1 MAVALFRHRVLP
13 REAEGVRRDLRS
25 IRGSVEGPGRLALGS
40 AGPAVE
46 ALQRAL
52 RGVGAFAGPVSGQFD
67 AATEAAVK
75 RLQAARKLPV
85 TGVADKKELDALRAQ
100 QLFVESGFE
109 RPARLGEKGSDLR
122 EVESKLARLGYDP
135 GPVDGAFDAQTL
147 KALMRYRRH
156 DRSVADAGKRIG
168 AGVLDGLRDTVRTV
182 ETALSQLGAKV
193 GKVDGFYTDRTE
205 TAVRRFQKQHGLAAT
220 GAADF
225 RTRDAILDA
234 AIEKEGRFP
243 DVSPKRFQRG
253 YDTSHYQ
260 SEATFDRLM
269 RDPKTRFM
277 AIKATQGTG
286 YVDPTFKHRWREM
299 ERKLEPGK
307 FDLRMAYHFLDVG
320 VGRAQADHF
329 LRTVGVRGKLPPGTR
344 LALDWEA
351 SALSSPRTLRDAAR
365 RIHEVTGQWPL
376 IYTSASRAAQAH
388 SIVPKSPIWDA
399 HWSPQR
405 SDYKYP
411 FVQVAGSP
419 VDKDVFTGSEL
430 ALRRWAGWV

>member
-1 MAVALFRHRVLP
+1 MTVALFRHRVLP
-13 REAEGVRRDLRS
+13 KQAQDVRRDLRS
-25 IRGSVEGPGRLALGS
+25 IGGAVDGAKRLALGS
-40 AGPAVE
+40 TGPSVE

-52 RGVGAFAGPVSGQFD
+52 RGVGAYAGPVSGQFD

-85 TGVADKKELDALRAQ
+85 TGIADRKELDALRAQ
-100 QLFVESGFE
+100 QLFVDSGFE

-122 EVESKLARLGYDP
+122 EVESKLQQLGYDP

-156 DRSVADAGKRIG
+156 DRSVPDAGKRIG
-168 AGVLDGLRDTVRTV
+168 ASVLDGLRDTVRTV
-182 ETALSQLGAKV
+182 ETALKQLGAKV
-193 GKVDGFYTDRTE
+193 GKVDSTYSEQTE
-205 TAVRRFQKQHGLAAT
+205 AAVKRFQNKHGLQAT
-220 GAADF
+220 GEADF
-225 RTRDAILDA
+225 KTRDAIVDA
-234 AIEKEGRFP
+234 AIKKEGRFP
-243 DVSPKRFQRG
+243 DVSPRRFQRG

-269 RDPKTRFM
+269 RDPKTKFM

-299 ERKLEPGK
+299 GKKLEPGK
-307 FDLRMAYHFLDVG
+307 FDLRMAYHFLDRG
-320 VGRAQADHF
+320 NGRAQADHF
-329 LRTVGVRGKLPPGTR
+329 LRTVGVHGKLPAGTR

-351 SALSSPRTLRDAAR
+351 SALSSPQTLRDAAR

-376 IYTSASRAAQAH
+376 IYCSASRAAQAH

-430 ALRRWAGWV
+430 ALRRWAGWL